1 LAGTKD
7 SNISTRKQRK
17 VKYMSKETWVICEVK
32 DGEIKRVAL
41 EIIGKLAETGVN
53 DVAAVLIGSS
63 DTAVTGLNGYPVA
76 KVYSVES
83 PALANY
89 TTLGYTKALADLI
102 SDKQPAMVL
111 FGASIQ
117 GRDLSARVAARLNV
131 PLAPDC
137 IDMSLD
143 GDTATF
149 KRPIYAGKAIATV
162 ELSTAP
168 IIVSIRPNS
177 FPVPEQTGAN
187 PEVVKVSAEVSD
199 SDLGVEIVSTE
210 TGSGDVI
217 ELTEADIIVS
227 GGKGMKGTE
236 NFAMLEELAGIL
248 NAAVGASRS
257 AVDSEWID
265 HSHQV
270 GQTGKTVSPKIYIA
284 CGISG
289 AIQHLAGMNS
299 SKKIIAINKD
309 ADAPIFEVADYG
321 IVGDLFEVV
330 PALIAELKKA

>member
-1 LAGTKD
+1 
-7 SNISTRKQRK
+7 
-17 VKYMSKETWVICEVK
+17 MSKETWVVCEAK

-41 EIIGKLAETGVN
+41 EIIGKLADLGMG
-53 DVAAVLIGSS
+53 DVSAVVIGGSGDSAA
-63 DTAVTGLNGYPVA
+63 GLNGYPIS
-76 KVYSVES
+76 KVYSIES
-83 PALANY
+83 PALADY
-89 TTLGYTKALADLI
+89 STLGYTKALVDLI
-102 SDKQPAMVL
+102 NEKQPGMVL

-117 GRDLSARVAARLNV
+117 GRDLSSRTAARLNV

-137 IDMSLD
+137 TDMVID

-162 ELSTAP
+162 ELSGAP
-168 IIVSIRPNS
+168 IIASIRPNS
-177 FPVPEQTGAN
+177 FPVPEQLDGS
-187 PEVVKVSAEVSD
+187 PEVETVNAAVSET
-199 SDLGVEIVSTE
+199 DLGVEVVSRE
-210 TGSGDVI
+210 TGSGDII

-236 NFAMLEELAGIL
+236 NFAMLEELATVL
-248 NAAVGASRS
+248 SAAVGASRS

-309 ADAPIFEVADYG
+309 PDAPIFDVADYG
-321 IVGDLFEVV
+321 VVGDLFEVV
-330 PALIAELKKA
+330 PALIEELKKA

>member
-1 LAGTKD
+1 
-7 SNISTRKQRK
+7 
-17 VKYMSKETWVICEVK
+17 MSKETWVVCEVK

-41 EIIGKLAETGVN
+41 EIIGKLAETNVG
-53 DVAAVLIGSS
+53 DVAAVIIGGS
-63 DTAVTGLNGYPVA
+63 DNATSGLNGYPVS
-76 KVYSVES
+76 KVYSIEAT
-83 PALANY
+83 ALANY

-102 SDKQPAMVL
+102 NEKQPGTVL

-131 PLAPDC
+131 PLAIDC
-137 IDMSLD
+137 IDMSFE
-143 GDTATF
+143 GETAIF
-149 KRPIYAGKAIATV
+149 KRPIYAGKATATV
-162 ELSTAP
+162 KLTGSPVIA
-168 IIVSIRPNS
+168 SLRPNS
-177 FPVPEQTGAN
+177 FSVPEQGDGTT
-187 PEVVKVSAEVSD
+187 EVITINADVSD
-199 SDLGVEIVSTE
+199 SDLGVEIVSVE
-210 TGSGDVI
+210 IGSGDTI

-227 GGKGMKGTE
+227 GGKGMKGPE

-309 ADAPIFEVADYG
+309 PDAPIFDVADYG
-321 IVGDLFEVV
+321 VVGDLFDVV
-330 PALIAELKKA
+330 PALVEELKKV

>member
-1 LAGTKD
+1 
-7 SNISTRKQRK
+7 
-17 VKYMSKETWVICEVK
+17 MSKETWVVCEVK
-32 DGEIKRVAL
+32 DGEIKRVGL
-41 EIIGKLAETGVN
+41 EIIGKLAEIGVN
-53 DVAAVLIGSS
+53 DVAAVIIGANGDAAS
-63 DTAVTGLNGYPVA
+63 GIKGYPVA
-76 KVYSVES
+76 KVYTVEAG
-83 PALANY
+83 ALANY
-89 TTLGYTKALADLI
+89 TTLGYTKALVDLI
-102 SDKQPAMVL
+102 NEKQPGMVL

-117 GRDLSARVAARLNV
+117 GRDLSTRVAARIDA

-137 IDMSLD
+137 IDMTLN
-143 GDTATF
+143 GDTASF

-162 ELSTAP
+162 ELSGSP
-168 IIVSIRPNS
+168 IIASIRPNS
-177 FPVPEQTGAN
+177 FPVPEQGGTDL
-187 PEVVKVSAEVSD
+187 EVVKVSAEVTD
-199 SDLGVEIVSTE
+199 ADLGVEVVSVK

-227 GGKGMKGTE
+227 GGKGMKGAE
-236 NFAMLEELAGIL
+236 NFAMLEELAAVM

-309 ADAPIFEVADYG
+309 PDAPIFEVADYG
-321 IVGDLFEVV
+321 IVGDLFQVV
-330 PALIAELKKA
+330 PALIEELKKA

>member
-1 LAGTKD
+1 M
-7 SNISTRKQRK
+7 SN
-17 VKYMSKETWVICEVK
+17 ETWVICEVK

-41 EIIGKLAETGVN
+41 EIIGKLADLGVSE
-53 DVAAVLIGSS
+53 VAAVLIGASG
-63 DTAVTGLNGYPVA
+63 DAAIGLNGYPIS

-83 PALANY
+83 PALGDY

-102 SDKQPAMVL
+102 NEKQPEMVL

-117 GRDLSARVAARLNV
+117 GRDLSARVAARMNV
-131 PLAPDC
+131 PLAPDS
-137 IDMSLD
+137 IDIALN
-143 GDTATF
+143 GDTAIF

-162 ELSTAP
+162 ELSGTPVIA
-168 IIVSIRPNS
+168 SIRPNS
-177 FPVPEQTGAN
+177 FPVPEQTGAT
-187 PEVVKVSAEVSD
+187 PEIETINADVSD
-199 SDLGVEIVSTE
+199 SDLGVEVVSKE
-210 TGSGDVI
+210 TGSGDTI

-227 GGKGMKGTE
+227 GGKGMKGPE
-236 NFAMLEELAGIL
+236 NFAMLEELAGVL
-248 NAAVGASRS
+248 SAAVGASRS

-309 ADAPIFEVADYG
+309 PDAPIFEIADYG
-321 IVGDLFEVV
+321 VVGDLFEVV
-330 PALIAELKKA
+330 PALIEELKKA